1 MRQTLSK
8 IVKILDGQPT
18 GKRGQSLVEMALTT
32 PMLILM
38 ILGLVE
44 LGFFA
49 NDYLIL
55 LDAIR
60 SASRFAVNLS
70 PADTWNYPDA
80 HNQNR
85 MDCDTDRHGAI
96 GGTTGFGSI

>member
-8 IVKILDGQPT
+8 IVKILDGQPR

-32 PMLILM
+32 PLLILM
-38 ILGLVE
+38 VLSMVE
-44 LGFFA
+44 IGFFA

-60 SASRFAVNLS
+60 SASRVAVNVDATS
-70 PADTWNYPDA
+70 WNYPDA

-85 MDCDTDRHGAI
+85 MDCDTDAHNSI
-96 GGTTGFGSI
+96 GGTTGFPST